1 MRGVSFNVDGGYL
14 SISRHVGDQQ
24 IELHTLSIGLS
35 EGGLKIIFIEN
46 ILISVS
52 LDSPKEERKNLKPEE
67 KMFEGF
73 KLDDIP
79 RSYLVEK
86 VETGKNDNRGRFCF
100 L

>member
-1 MRGVSFNVDGGYL
+1 M
-14 SISRHVGDQQ
+14 
-24 IELHTLSIGLS
+24 S

-52 LDSPKEERKNLKPEE
+52 LDSPKEEKKDLRPEE
-67 KMFEGF
+67 KIVEGF

-86 VETGKNDNRGRFCF
+86 VETGKNDNRGRLCF